1 MTTSHIF
8 NYFLVFE
15 LILWFSL
22 KYRTARC
29 ISRIIQ
35 ALYTF
40 TVILVELSV
49 FYGIYLAII
58 DIVSIHRVVI

>member
-1 MTTSHIF
+1 MKTSYIF
-8 NYFLVFE
+8 KYLLVFE

-40 TVILVELSV
+40 TVIVVELSV

>member
-1 MTTSHIF
+1 MKASHIF
-8 NYFLVFE
+8 KYFLVFE

-22 KYRTARC
+22 TYRTARR

-35 ALYTF
+35 ALYAF
-40 TVILVELSV
+40 TVIAVELSV

>member
-8 NYFLVFE
+8 KYVLVFE
-15 LILWFSL
+15 LILRFSL
-22 KYRTARC
+22 KYGTARC

-35 ALYTF
+35 VLYTF
-40 TVILVELSV
+40 TVTVVELSV